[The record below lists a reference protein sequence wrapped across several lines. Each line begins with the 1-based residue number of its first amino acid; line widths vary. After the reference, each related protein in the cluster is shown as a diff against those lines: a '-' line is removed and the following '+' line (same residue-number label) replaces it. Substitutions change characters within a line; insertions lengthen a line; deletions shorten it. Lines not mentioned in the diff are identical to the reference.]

1 MSGMRTS
8 LLLMI
13 LFLSL
18 QLFAQI
24 PNNELSISYGKGSFK
39 NDIGDASNEAVGSF
53 SYNRF
58 WTPAVSTRLGVT
70 EFGVGPATDFGGASG
85 IDISAKTLAV
95 EWHIRRDRLVSPYAG
110 IGAAYVSTSLAT
122 RHLTASSDNEFTGF
136 VTAGIDLNLAR
147 WFAIGA
153 TSSLMPYEPALS
165 PGGHQVDLSPLSVSG
180 ALKFRW

>member
-8 LLLMI
+8 LLLVV
-13 LFLSL
+13 FLSVP
-18 QLFAQI
+18 LFAQSSD
-24 PNNELSISYGKGSFK
+24 NELAVSYGKGSFK

-58 WTPAVSTRLGVT
+58 WTPTVSTRLGVT

-85 IDISAKTLAV
+85 IDISAKTLSV
-95 EWHIRRDRLVSPYAG
+95 EWHIRRDRVISPYAG
-110 IGAAYVSTSLAT
+110 IGAAYVRTSVST
-122 RHLTASSDNEFTGF
+122 RHLSASSDNEFTGF
-136 VTAGIDLNLAR
+136 ATAGVDFNVAR
-147 WFAIGA
+147 WLAIGA

-165 PGGHQVDLSPLSVSG
+165 PGGQQVDLSPLSVSG